1 MLLSPLSKALYRYTM
16 KIFFALSFLFTFFPA
31 KAADVRLP
39 DLSGVTDK
47 GFKIEIYS
55 ELSPL
60 SINTIHSWHIRVL
73 DRDDEILELEELNV
87 FGGMPEH
94 DHGLPT
100 QPEVT
105 MRLDNGDYLLEGVRF
120 HMQGHWELLIEIQ
133 YAGVDD
139 TAIIDFELQ

>member
-1 MLLSPLSKALYRYTM
+1 M
-16 KIFFALSFLFTFFPA
+16 KILFALSLVLTLCSA
-31 KAADVRLP
+31 NAADVRLP
-39 DLSGVTDK
+39 DLSGVTDQ

-120 HMQGHWELLIEIQ
+120 HMQGHWELQIEFQ

-139 TAIIDFELQ
+139 TAIIDFEL

>member
-1 MLLSPLSKALYRYTM
+1 M
-16 KIFFALSFLFTFFPA
+16 KILIALSLLLTLCSA
-31 KAADVRLP
+31 NAADVRLP
-39 DLSGVTDK
+39 DLSGVTDN
-47 GFKIEIYS
+47 GLKIEIYS

-60 SINTIHSWHIRVL
+60 SINQIHSWHVRVL

-105 MRLDNGDYLLEGVRF
+105 TRLSNGDYLLEGVRF
-120 HMQGHWELLIEIQ
+120 HMQGHWQLQVELQLN
-133 YAGVDD
+133 GVED
-139 TAIIDFELQ
+139 TAIIDFDLQ

>member
-1 MLLSPLSKALYRYTM
+1 M
-16 KIFFALSFLFTFFPA
+16 KILFALSLLLA
-31 KAADVRLP
+31 LGSASAAEVLLP

-47 GFKIEIYS
+47 GFTIEIYS

-60 SINTIHSWHIRVL
+60 SINTMHSWHIRVL
-73 DRDDEILELEELNV
+73 DRDDQILELEELNV

-120 HMQGHWELLIEIQ
+120 HMQGHWELQIEFQ

-139 TAIIDFELQ
+139 TAIIDFDLQ

>member
-1 MLLSPLSKALYRYTM
+1 M
-16 KIFFALSFLFTFFPA
+16 KILFALSLMLTFLPA
-31 KAADVRLP
+31 NAADVRLP

-47 GFKIEIYS
+47 GFTIEIYS

-60 SINTIHSWHIRVL
+60 SINTMHSWHIRVL
-73 DRDDEILELEELNV
+73 DRDDQILELEELNV

-100 QPEVT
+100 QPQVT
-105 MRLDNGDYLLEGVRF
+105 RRLDNGDYLLEGVRF
-120 HMQGHWELLIEIQ
+120 HMQGHWELQIEFQ

-139 TAIIDFELQ
+139 TAIIDFDLQ

>member
-1 MLLSPLSKALYRYTM
+1 M
-16 KIFFALSFLFTFFPA
+16 KILFALSLLLA
-31 KAADVRLP
+31 LGSASAADVRLP

-47 GFKIEIYS
+47 GFTIEIYS

-60 SINTIHSWHIRVL
+60 SINTMHSWHIRVL
-73 DRDDEILELEELNV
+73 DRDDQILELEELNV

-120 HMQGHWELLIEIQ
+120 HMQGHWELQIEFQ

-139 TAIIDFELQ
+139 TAIIDFDLQ

>member
-1 MLLSPLSKALYRYTM
+1 M
-16 KIFFALSFLFTFFPA
+16 KILFALSLVLTLCSA
-31 KAADVRLP
+31 NAADVRLP
-39 DLSGVTDK
+39 DLSGVTDQ

-73 DRDDEILELEELNV
+73 DRDGEIIELEELNV

-100 QPEVT
+100 QPQVT
-105 MRLDNGDYLLEGVRF
+105 KRLDNGDYLLEGVRF
-120 HMQGHWELLIEIQ
+120 HMQGHWELQVEFQ
-133 YAGVDD
+133 YAGADD
-139 TAIIDFELQ
+139 TATIDFELQ

>member
-1 MLLSPLSKALYRYTM
+1 M
-16 KIFFALSFLFTFFPA
+16 KILFALSLVLTLCSA
-31 KAADVRLP
+31 NAADVRLP
-39 DLSGVTDK
+39 DLSGVTDQ

-60 SINTIHSWHIRVL
+60 SINTIYSWHIRVL
-73 DRDDEILELEELNV
+73 DRDGEIIELEELNV

-100 QPEVT
+100 QPQVT
-105 MRLDNGDYLLEGVRF
+105 KRLDNGDYLLEGVRF
-120 HMQGHWELLIEIQ
+120 HMQGLWELQIEFQ

-139 TAIIDFELQ
+139 TTIIDFDLQ

>member
-1 MLLSPLSKALYRYTM
+1 M
-16 KIFFALSFLFTFFPA
+16 KILFAISLLLTLFPA
-31 KAADVRLP
+31 SAADVNLP
-39 DLSGVTDK
+39 DLNGVTDK

-120 HMQGHWELLIEIQ
+120 HMQGHWELQIEFQ

-139 TAIIDFELQ
+139 TAIIDFEL

>member
-1 MLLSPLSKALYRYTM
+1 M
-16 KIFFALSFLFTFFPA
+16 KILFAISLLLTLFPA
-31 KAADVRLP
+31 SAADVNLP
-39 DLSGVTDK
+39 DLNGVTDK

-120 HMQGHWELLIEIQ
+120 HMQGRWELQIEFQ

-139 TAIIDFELQ
+139 TAIIDFEL

>member
-1 MLLSPLSKALYRYTM
+1 M
-16 KIFFALSFLFTFFPA
+16 KILSALALLLALCSA
-31 KAADVRLP
+31 NAADVRLP

-47 GFKIEIYS
+47 GFTIEIYS

-60 SINTIHSWHIRVL
+60 SINTMHSWHIRVL

-100 QPEVT
+100 QPQVT
-105 MRLDNGDYLLEGVRF
+105 RRLDNGDYLLEGVRF
-120 HMQGHWELLIEIQ
+120 HMQGHWELQIEFQ

-139 TAIIDFELQ
+139 TAIIDFDRQ

>member
-1 MLLSPLSKALYRYTM
+1 M
-16 KIFFALSFLFTFFPA
+16 KILFALSLVLTVCSA
-31 KAADVRLP
+31 NAADVRLP
-39 DLSGVTDK
+39 DLSGVTDQ

-73 DRDDEILELEELNV
+73 DRDGEIIELEELNV

-100 QPEVT
+100 QPQVT
-105 MRLDNGDYLLEGVRF
+105 KRLDNGDYLLEGVRF
-120 HMQGHWELLIEIQ
+120 HMQGPWELQIEFQ

-139 TAIIDFELQ
+139 TAIIDFDLQ

>member
-1 MLLSPLSKALYRYTM
+1 M
-16 KIFFALSFLFTFFPA
+16 KILFALSLVLTLCSVN
-31 KAADVRLP
+31 AADVRLP
-39 DLSGVTDK
+39 DLSGVTDQ

-60 SINTIHSWHIRVL
+60 RINTIHSWHIRVL
-73 DRDDEILELEELNV
+73 DRDGEILELEELNV

-105 MRLDNGDYLLEGVRF
+105 MRLYNGDYLLEGVRF
-120 HMQGHWELLIEIQ
+120 HMQGHWELQIEFQ

>member
-1 MLLSPLSKALYRYTM
+1 M
-16 KIFFALSFLFTFFPA
+16 KILSALALLLALCSA
-31 KAADVRLP
+31 NAADVRLP

-47 GFKIEIYS
+47 GFTIEIYS

-60 SINTIHSWHIRVL
+60 SINTMHSWHIRVL
-73 DRDDEILELEELNV
+73 DRDDQILELEELNV

-100 QPEVT
+100 QPQVT
-105 MRLDNGDYLLEGVRF
+105 RRLDNGDYLLEGVRF
-120 HMQGHWELLIEIQ
+120 HMQGHWELQIEFQ

-139 TAIIDFELQ
+139 TAIIDFDLQ

>member
-1 MLLSPLSKALYRYTM
+1 M
-16 KIFFALSFLFTFFPA
+16 KILFALSLLLA
-31 KAADVRLP
+31 LGSASAADVRLP

-47 GFKIEIYS
+47 GFTIEIYS

-60 SINTIHSWHIRVL
+60 SINTMHSWHIRVL
-73 DRDDEILELEELNV
+73 DRDDQILELEELNV

-120 HMQGHWELLIEIQ
+120 HMQGHWELQVEFQ
-133 YAGVDD
+133 YAGADD
-139 TAIIDFELQ
+139 TVIIDFELQ

>member
-1 MLLSPLSKALYRYTM
+1 M
-16 KIFFALSFLFTFFPA
+16 KILFALSLVLTLSSA
-31 KAADVRLP
+31 NAADVRLP
-39 DLSGVTDK
+39 DLSGVTDQ

-60 SINTIHSWHIRVL
+60 SINTIHSWHMRVL
-73 DRDDEILELEELNV
+73 DRDGEIIELEELNV

-100 QPEVT
+100 QPQVT
-105 MRLDNGDYLLEGVRF
+105 KRLDNGDYLLEGVRF
-120 HMQGHWELLIEIQ
+120 HMQGLWELQIEFQ

-139 TAIIDFELQ
+139 TAIIDFDLQ

>member
-1 MLLSPLSKALYRYTM
+1 M
-16 KIFFALSFLFTFFPA
+16 KILFALSLLVNFFPA
-31 KAADVRLP
+31 NAADVRLP

-47 GFKIEIYS
+47 GVKIEIYS

-120 HMQGHWELLIEIQ
+120 HMQGHWELQIEFQ

>member
-1 MLLSPLSKALYRYTM
+1 M
-16 KIFFALSFLFTFFPA
+16 KILFALSLLLA
-31 KAADVRLP
+31 LGSASAAEVLLP

-47 GFKIEIYS
+47 GFTIEIYS

-60 SINTIHSWHIRVL
+60 SINTMHSWHIRVL
-73 DRDDEILELEELNV
+73 DRDDQILELEELNV

-120 HMQGHWELLIEIQ
+120 HMQGHWELQVEFQ
-133 YAGVDD
+133 YAGADD

>member
-1 MLLSPLSKALYRYTM
+1 M
-16 KIFFALSFLFTFFPA
+16 KILFAISLLLTLFPA
-31 KAADVRLP
+31 SAADVHLP
-39 DLSGVTDK
+39 DLNGVTDK

-60 SINTIHSWHIRVL
+60 SINTIHSWHIRVV

-120 HMQGHWELLIEIQ
+120 HMQGHWELQVEFQ
-133 YAGVDD
+133 YAGADD

>member
-1 MLLSPLSKALYRYTM
+1 MKILIALSLLLS
-16 KIFFALSFLFTFFPA
+16 ICFAN
-31 KAADVRLP
+31 AADVRLP

-47 GFKIEIYS
+47 GLKIEIYS

-60 SINTIHSWHIRVL
+60 SINQIHSWHVRVL
-73 DRDDEILELEELNV
+73 DRNDEILELEELNI

-105 MRLDNGDYLLEGVRF
+105 TRLDNGDYLLEGVRF
-120 HMQGHWELLIEIQ
+120 HMQGHWQLQVELQLN
-133 YAGVDD
+133 GVED
-139 TAIIDFELQ
+139 TAIIDFDLQ